1 MDYKIF
7 NDMFYG
13 CYEANHSKR
22 YKWQCKNFETF
33 QEATE
38 YTIDPSNKDKRICG
52 LTALICIKKI
62 FPNILHKPII
72 KYNLISSKIDIV

>member
-13 CYEANHSKR
+13 CYEANYSKR

-38 YTIDPSNKDKRICG
+38 YATDSSNKDKRIDG
-52 LTALICIKKI
+52 LTAIIGIKKI
-62 FPNILHKPII
+62 IPNILHKPII
-72 KYNLISSKIDIV
+72 KFNLISSKIDRV